1 MQLEKGLET
10 SPGSLY
16 SSSLVG
22 TVSYCQFSQLF
33 YMCQIFHYTLENK
46 DTYVGA
52 QSTYSV
58 KASNVQT
65 NPFI

>member
-1 MQLEKGLET
+1 MQLEKGLEK

-58 KASNVQT
+58 
-65 NPFI
+65 